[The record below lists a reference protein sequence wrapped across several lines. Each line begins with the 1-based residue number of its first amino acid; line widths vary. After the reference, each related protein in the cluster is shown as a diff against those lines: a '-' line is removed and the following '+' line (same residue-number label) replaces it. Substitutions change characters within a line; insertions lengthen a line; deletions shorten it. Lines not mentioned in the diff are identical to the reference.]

1 MSSSVENVKR
11 TPSGESKHGE
21 TPEDESLDKKKEDS
35 ASLGDERKPAQNV
48 KNVGAG
54 DENVTGESVSKS
66 EPSTQP
72 SVDEVSSPKCD
83 EDQTSV
89 FLDDQYLAE
98 AVAFFTFKNTVQ
110 ELDRETKRL
119 ADCLLGQGWLTDK
132 KKRKDLPAFL
142 VKDAHGKTLSKLAG
156 ECWSFPVLLRFLP
169 WLAKKCS
176 LSKFEEDENVQ
187 AAGEVCQLICEY
199 VENITLFDVWLDN
212 RPAPT
217 PEDIMLELNEYKL
230 ILLKLGC
237 KNAAQIVAEKH
248 AWLAQEMEKVD
259 FSTSVFKKEEVR
271 VEAEV
276 VKMAVVFQ
284 AFHYVED
291 RIHKFCRDSD
301 AEVSLCFAKFL
312 KAEEEKQTVGLA
324 AMLDFIGKELKLLG
338 SKEQLQITEL
348 ATCMKAV
355 SENITCLDA
364 GLKKLLS
371 SILEGFEK
379 FHYLKFRRERFEQEE
394 QGILSFLEDF
404 LLDEKGSS
412 WMVAKIFPS
421 SRLKPVYAKRFHRWI
436 PPHREPFIG
445 RRKELKKICTVLK
458 RRASNMMITGQSG
471 IGKSSL
477 VQEAAFRLRSAWPS
491 QFVIDAS
498 TQFSFLASL
507 SQVVTHYGFLSEEN
521 QSHAEVWKAY
531 KTFLK
536 LSDHR
541 VRALLILEN
550 CNSEDLTSYF
560 TLPQCGHVALIV
572 VTRQPDKVFTKRQQ
586 GMMHLTI
593 QLSRFSSA
601 ESKECFAELTGQ
613 EKTPVEVLEM
623 HRVVLSHLN
632 NFPLAIQV
640 AKVLLKNFTSEWV
653 AKYQT
658 FFEEHSHHS
667 MDPTKMIGL
676 ASSSENASVILT
688 LISFALSII
697 QSRQDL
703 QDLVYL
709 TALLA
714 YPCVP
719 SFPYIP
725 DVGIETDK
733 SLFTLEQLGLL
744 VEEHYD
750 VGERP
755 CFRMHALIANT
766 LQSKILTL
774 PIEDGL
780 VHLSRNITMLGMC
793 LSGEDGL
800 DMVSKDK
807 VAFSALCLE
816 HEGTMKSLIERLF
829 EKSTDSSEQ
838 SDLFFFYGE
847 LLFILATFSG
857 ALWRSSDQRFAVNP
871 ALMFDLFEK
880 SLNIHSYLNL
890 SSEFSRTFKIYE
902 DYMISYRPREDRTRR
917 LNDMLTLAVAGG
929 FENDVVLIDEERCGL
944 SALANAALENDD
956 LNWDWASLYISHAG
970 TALQSPLD
978 RFKLSREKATC
989 LIKQGRFE
997 EANESL
1003 LHSLRETE
1011 HFFGKDSA
1019 RYGKVLHFLGWNC
1032 LEQGNKGQAAKY
1044 YTKAVRILEK
1054 YKNVEEDVVFCLI
1067 DLGVATL
1074 VDKSKPEA
1082 ARSYLNK
1089 ALAHV
1094 EMNSGRESK
1103 LYSTALSKMAD
1114 FEEALGNVT
1123 KAVELRSG
1131 IPPEY
1136 RDARTFN
1143 LNVFEPKG
1151 DSSSPNPAST
1161 SKKRKKKKKK
1171 SKTKGASA
1179 TRDGDSSDVDK
1190 SS

>member
-1 MSSSVENVKR
+1 MENVKR

-21 TPEDESLDKKKEDS
+21 TPEDENLDKKKEDS
-35 ASLGDERKPAQNV
+35 ASLGDERKPTNV
-48 KNVGAG
+48 RKVGAG
-54 DENVTGESVSKS
+54 DEDVTGESVSKS
-66 EPSTQP
+66 ELSTQP
-72 SVDEVSSPKCD
+72 SADEVSSPTCD

-98 AVAFFTFKNTVQ
+98 AVAFFIFKNTVQ

-132 KKRKDLPAFL
+132 KKRKDLPTFL

-187 AAGEVCQLICEY
+187 AAGEVCQLICEH
-199 VENITLFDVWLDN
+199 VENITLLDVWLDN

-237 KNAAQIVAEKH
+237 KNAARIVAEKQ
-248 AWLAQEMEKVD
+248 AWLAEEMGKVD
-259 FSTSVFKKEEVR
+259 FSISVFKKEDVR

-276 VKMAVVFQ
+276 AKMAVVFQ

-355 SENITCLDA
+355 SKNITCLEA

-371 SILEGFEK
+371 SILEGFKK
-379 FHYLKFRRERFEQEE
+379 FHCLKFRRERFEQEE
-394 QGILSFLEDF
+394 QDILSFLEDF

-421 SRLKPVYAKRFHRWI
+421 SRLKPVYAKRFHHWI

-445 RRKELKKICTVLK
+445 RRKELKKICTILK
-458 RRASNMMITGQSG
+458 RRASNVMITGQSG

-507 SQVVTHYGFLSEEN
+507 SQVVTHYGFLSEEK
-521 QSHAEVWKAY
+521 QLHAGVLKAY
-531 KTFLK
+531 KIFLK

-541 VRALLILEN
+541 ARALLILEN
-550 CNSEDLTSYF
+550 CNSEDLTNYF
-560 TLPQCGHVALIV
+560 TLPRCGHVALIV

-593 QLSRFSSA
+593 ELSRFSSA

-640 AKVLLKNFTSEWV
+640 AKALLKNFTNECV

-658 FFEEHSHHS
+658 FFEEHSHHNI
-667 MDPTKMIGL
+667 DPTKMIGL

-688 LISFALSII
+688 LISFSLRII
-697 QSRQDL
+697 HGRQDL

-714 YPCVP
+714 CP
-719 SFPYIP
+719 SNPSLPSPP
-725 DVGIETDK
+725 DVGIETEK
-733 SLFTLEQLGLL
+733 SLFMLEQLGLL

-766 LQSKILTL
+766 LQSKMLTL
-774 PIEDGL
+774 PIEDCL
-780 VHLSRNITMLGMC
+780 THLGRSFRMLGMC

-800 DMVSKDK
+800 DRVSKDK
-807 VAFSALCLE
+807 VAFSAMCLE
-816 HEGTMKSLIERLF
+816 YEGTLKSLIERLS
-829 EKSTDSSEQ
+829 EKTTDSSEQ
-838 SDLFFFYGE
+838 SALFFFYGE
-847 LLFILATFSG
+847 LLFVLATFSG
-857 ALWRSSDQRFAVNP
+857 ALWRSSNPRFAVNP
-871 ALMFDLFEK
+871 ALTFDLFQK
-880 SLNIHSYLNL
+880 SLNVYSYLNQ
-890 SSEFSRTFKIYE
+890 SSEFCRTFKIYQE
-902 DYMISYRPREDRTRR
+902 YLICYRSREDRTRR
-917 LNDMLTLAVAGG
+917 LNDMLTLAVACG
-929 FENDVVLIDEERCGL
+929 FENDVVLINEERCGL
-944 SALANAALENDD
+944 SALANAVLEKDD
-956 LNWDWASLYISHAG
+956 LNLDWASLYISHAG
-970 TALQSPLD
+970 TVLQSPLA
-978 RFKLSREKATC
+978 RYNLSREKASC

-997 EANESL
+997 EANGTL
-1003 LHSLRETE
+1003 LRSLRETE

-1032 LEQGNKGQAAKY
+1032 LEQGNKGQAVKY
-1044 YTKAVRILEK
+1044 FTKAVRILEK
-1054 YKNVEEDVVFCLI
+1054 YKNVEEYLMFCLI

-1074 VDKSKPEA
+1074 VDKSKPEV

-1123 KAVELRSG
+1123 KAVELRSE
-1131 IPPEY
+1131 ILPKY
-1136 RDARTFN
+1136 RDAGTSN
-1143 LNVFEPKG
+1143 LNVVEPEG
-1151 DSSSPNPAST
+1151 DSTSPNPSST
-1161 SKKRKKKKKK
+1161 SQKRKKKKKK

-1179 TRDGDSSDVDK
+1179 AKDGDSSDIDK
-1190 SS
+1190 S

>member
-1 MSSSVENVKR
+1 
-11 TPSGESKHGE
+11 
-21 TPEDESLDKKKEDS
+21 
-35 ASLGDERKPAQNV
+35 
-48 KNVGAG
+48 
-54 DENVTGESVSKS
+54 
-66 EPSTQP
+66 
-72 SVDEVSSPKCD
+72 
-83 EDQTSV
+83 
-89 FLDDQYLAE
+89 
-98 AVAFFTFKNTVQ
+98 
-110 ELDRETKRL
+110 
-119 ADCLLGQGWLTDK
+119 
-132 KKRKDLPAFL
+132 
-142 VKDAHGKTLSKLAG
+142 
-156 ECWSFPVLLRFLP
+156 
-169 WLAKKCS
+169 
-176 LSKFEEDENVQ
+176 
-187 AAGEVCQLICEY
+187 
-199 VENITLFDVWLDN
+199 
-212 RPAPT
+212 
-217 PEDIMLELNEYKL
+217 MLELNVYKL
-230 ILLKLGC
+230 ILLNLGC
-237 KNAAQIVAEKH
+237 KNAARIVAEKH
-248 AWLAQEMEKVD
+248 AWLAEEMGKVD
-259 FSTSVFKKEEVR
+259 FSTSVFKKEDVR

-276 VKMAVVFQ
+276 AKMAVVFQ

-312 KAEEEKQTVGLA
+312 KAEEEKQAVGLA

-355 SENITCLDA
+355 SKNITCLDA

-379 FHYLKFRRERFEQEE
+379 FHRLKFRRERFEQEE
-394 QGILSFLEDF
+394 QDILSLLEDF

-421 SRLKPVYAKRFHRWI
+421 TRLKPVYAKRFHRWI

-458 RRASNMMITGQSG
+458 RRASNVMITGQSG

-507 SQVVTHYGFLSEEN
+507 SQVVTHYGLLSEEK
-521 QSHAEVWKAY
+521 QSRAEVWKAY
-531 KTFLK
+531 KILLK
-536 LSDHR
+536 LTDHR
-541 VRALLILEN
+541 ARALLILEN

-593 QLSRFSSA
+593 ELSRFSSA
-601 ESKECFAELTGQ
+601 ESKECFADLTGQ

-640 AKVLLKNFTSEWV
+640 AKALLKNFTNECV

-676 ASSSENASVILT
+676 ALSSENASVIST
-688 LISFALSII
+688 LISFCLRII

-703 QDLVYL
+703 KDFVYL

-714 YPCVP
+714 CPCAP
-719 SFPYIP
+719 SFPYAAV
-725 DVGIETDK
+725 VGIKTEE
-733 SLFTLEQLGLL
+733 SLLTLEKLGLL

-766 LQSKILTL
+766 LQSKMLVLQIDDCLTHL
-774 PIEDGL
+774 GQSFSL
-780 VHLSRNITMLGMC
+780 LSRC
-793 LSGEDGL
+793 LSGEDVL
-800 DMVSKDK
+800 DMVSRDK
-807 VAFSALCLE
+807 VAFSAICLE
-816 HEGTMKSLIERLF
+816 HEGTLKSLIERLL
-829 EKSTDSSEQ
+829 EKTTDSSEQ
-838 SDLFFFYGE
+838 SHLFFCYGE
-847 LLFILATFSG
+847 LLFGLAIFSG
-857 ALWRSSDQRFAVNP
+857 SILRSSNPRFAVNP
-871 ALMFDLFEK
+871 ALTFDLFQK
-880 SLNIHSYLNL
+880 SLHIHSYLNE
-890 SSEFSRTFKIYE
+890 SSEFRSTFNFYQE
-902 DYMISYRPREDRTRR
+902 YLISYRSREDRTRR
-917 LNDMLTLAVAGG
+917 LNDMLKLAVAGG
-929 FENDVVLIDEERCGL
+929 FENDVVLIDEEGCGL
-944 SALANAALENDD
+944 SALANAALENDE

-970 TALQSPLD
+970 TALQSPLA
-978 RFKLSREKATC
+978 RFNLSREKASC

-1003 LHSLRETE
+1003 LRSLREIE

-1019 RYGKVLHFLGWNC
+1019 RYGKVLYFLGWNC

-1054 YKNVEEDVVFCLI
+1054 YKNVEEDLVFCLI

-1074 VDKSKPEA
+1074 VDKSKPDV

-1123 KAVELRSG
+1123 RAVELRSG
-1131 IPPEY
+1131 ILPEY
-1136 RDARTFN
+1136 RDAGTSK
-1143 LNVFEPKG
+1143 LNVFEPEG
-1151 DSSSPNPAST
+1151 DSTSPNPSST

-1171 SKTKGASA
+1171 SKTKGVSA
-1179 TRDGDSSDVDK
+1179 TKDGDSSDTDK
-1190 SS
+1190 S